1 MRLSK
6 FYSHL
11 NGYEYLLVRK
21 PKIWKEIVEVIESVQ
36 ANDCK
41 TKISREKTKKGKILY
56 NPTCLN
62 NLFKN
67 EFNKR
72 GWNEKK
78 IWYILNDEY
87 HIARELLPRKFE
99 EQKKIIEEYKKT
111 NKNIFNI
118 KAYKQIDFFKDRVAV
133 EVQFGK
139 YAFVAYDIFVKH
151 LAFYFGNEIDVGIE
165 IIPIHDLKA
174 DMSTGIAYY
183 ESEVNNIWRHGR
195 NVPAVPLV
203 IIGVDK

>member
-1 MRLSK
+1 MQLSK

-11 NGYEYLLVRK
+11 NGYEYLLVQK
-21 PKIWKEIVEVIESVQ
+21 PKIWEEVKEVIETVK
-36 ANDCK
+36 AGDCK
-41 TKISREKTKKGKILY
+41 TKISKEKTKKGEILY
-56 NPTCLN
+56 NPACLN
-62 NLFKN
+62 SLFKN

-72 GWNEKK
+72 GWDEKR
-78 IWYILNDEY
+78 IRYIVNDEY
-87 HIARELLPRKFE
+87 NIARELLSKKFE
-99 EQKKIIEEYKKT
+99 EQRKIIEQYKKI
-111 NKNIFNI
+111 KENIFSI
-118 KAYKQIDFFKDRVAV
+118 IAYKQIDFFKERVAV

-165 IIPIHDLKA
+165 IIPTHDLKA
-174 DMSTGIAYY
+174 NMSTGIAYY

-203 IIGVDK
+203 IIGIDK